1 MRNILKNTGHGKQ
14 PAQLS
19 NVRVE
24 YLPPNTTSH
33 MQPMDQGIINLG
45 KGNYK
50 KRLVKKMLD
59 GLDESEKIYYPNV
72 KDALYMLV
80 GDLLTDSDIVNIV
93 KSMHTN
99 IEKEEE
105 KEEINEEKKITH
117 KEAISS
123 FDNLFKYLE
132 DSEDFNDKD
141 LNSLLNLKEKLDF
154 IKSVKSVQTDLTN
167 FVIKKD

>member
-1 MRNILKNTGHGKQ
+1 M
-14 PAQLS
+14 
-19 NVRVE
+19 
-24 YLPPNTTSH
+24 
-33 MQPMDQGIINLG
+33 
-45 KGNYK
+45 
-50 KRLVKKMLD
+50 
-59 GLDESEKIYYPNV
+59 
-72 KDALYMLV
+72 
-80 GDLLTDSDIVNIV
+80 TDSDIVDIV

-99 IEKEEE
+99 IEREEE
-105 KEEINEEKKITH
+105 KEEKNEEKKITH
-117 KEAISS
+117 KEAIAS